1 MTSRNN
7 KFSMGGRYRSL
18 LIAAAVL
25 CGASAALAD
34 GDAFTPIDIM
44 ETVRKS
50 EVESPF
56 TFSTTGE
63 NDGSHSEQLFDGD
76 LTADNTKDADQNGRA
91 IFTISKGPSITVSF
105 NPAVFGNRQL
115 FLQQYGFRMWHRISA
130 PSWNIANR
138 MPGTWTV
145 HVSGVETP
153 SSEDD
158 WTLVDSRERPI
169 AYSDVATSYY
179 SADFTTEALVP
190 TRHVRFTFTQGNGA
204 NDYVSL
210 GEITMSG
217 LLGPDDEDA
226 RDVALYRTGVKS
238 VNGDGSVDA
247 IVSILPAGQT
257 VDPFDLFVECR
268 TGDHADTNWLARAT
282 TLTGLYETKV
292 TGLRLG
298 AGYTL
303 RFGAVSANG
312 AVSVGDAVNFAS
324 TDDLIPGRLP
334 AGYTELEYI
343 ESTDAG
349 HQYIDCGFVPNGIIF
364 GFDLDF
370 IGYNAFMRGAYHD
383 TDNRETG
390 YGVYLSS
397 TVKGQN
403 AQVLVSS
410 STGGQGGYPDG
421 LFVYSGGAMNAR
433 LTRGERMSVLLG
445 NGKYTTICGAVTNAQ
460 NKTRGAITGPTL
472 SLFASENGPGNDP
485 DQFAVMRLYSL
496 KVYDD
501 TSTRTLTHEFVP
513 AKRQS
518 DNVIGVYDVV
528 AHAWCPNGSAT
539 PFLAG
544 PAVGGAD
551 LTFDSVS
558 FVGRTLTVTLNRNG
572 TSTAEADVYALW
584 GADYAA
590 MDTAEW
596 EHTERLGAFAENA
609 QTAQFTTPALARD
622 TVYVRFYT
630 GDGKWSETVYLP
642 DQPASVSGL
651 TIFVR

>member
-1 MTSRNN
+1 MNTFLCQSV
-7 KFSMGGRYRSL
+7 RSL
-18 LIAAAVL
+18 LAVAAAIF
-25 CGASAALAD
+25 CGASAARAT
-34 GDAFTPIDIM
+34 GIDAFTLIDIM
-44 ETVRKS
+44 ETVRQS

-76 LTADNTKDADQNGRA
+76 LTADGSKSADQNGRA
-91 IFTISKGPSITVSF
+91 IFTISKGPSVTVSF
-105 NPAVFGNRQL
+105 NPAVFGNRHV
-115 FLQQYGFRMWHRISA
+115 FLRQYGFRMWYKA
-130 PSWNIANR
+130 AAAGWNVANR

-145 HVSGVETP
+145 HVSGKETP

-169 AYSDVATSYY
+169 AYSDVASSYY

-190 TRHVRFTFTQGNGA
+190 TRHVRFTFTLPNVA
-204 NDYVSL
+204 TDYVSL

-226 RDVALYRTGVKS
+226 RDVAFYGTDIKS

-247 IVSILPAGQT
+247 KVSILPAGQA
-257 VDPFDLFVECR
+257 VDPYDLFVECR

-298 AGYTL
+298 ADYTL
-303 RFGAVSANG
+303 RFGAIAANG

-349 HQYIDCGFVPNGIIF
+349 HQYIDCGFVPNGIII

-397 TVKGQN
+397 IVKGQN

-421 LFVYSGGAMNAR
+421 LFVYGGGAMNAR

-528 AHAWCPNGSAT
+528 ANAWCPNGSAT

-544 PAVGGAD
+544 PKVGGAD
-551 LTFDSVS
+551 LTIDSVS
-558 FVGRTLTVTLNRNG
+558 YVGRTLTVTLNRNG
-572 TSTAEADVYALW
+572 ASTAEADVYAAW

-590 MDTAEW
+590 MDTAGW
-596 EHTERLGAFAENA
+596 EHTARLGAFAENA

-630 GDGKWSETVYLP
+630 DDGKWSETIYLP
-642 DQPASVSGL
+642 DQPAKSSGF
-651 TIFVR
+651 IYIVR

>member
-1 MTSRNN
+1 MNTFLCQSV
-7 KFSMGGRYRSL
+7 RSL
-18 LIAAAVL
+18 LAVAAAIF
-25 CGASAALAD
+25 CGASAARAT
-34 GDAFTPIDIM
+34 GIDAFTPIDIM
-44 ETVRKS
+44 ETVRQS

-76 LTADNTKDADQNGRA
+76 LTADGSKSADQNGRA
-91 IFTISKGPSITVSF
+91 IFTIANGPSITVSF
-105 NPAVFGNRQL
+105 NPAVFGNRHV
-115 FLQQYGFRMWHRISA
+115 FLRQYGFRMWYKNPGSA
-130 PSWNIANR
+130 WNIVGR

-169 AYSDVATSYY
+169 TYSDVASSYY
-179 SADFTTEALVP
+179 SADFTPEALVP
-190 TRHVRFTFTQGNGA
+190 TRHVRFTFTLGNGA
-204 NDYVSL
+204 SDYVSL

-226 RDVALYRTGVKS
+226 RDVAFYGTEIQS

-247 IVSILPAGQT
+247 KVSILPAGQA
-257 VDPFDLFVECR
+257 VDPYDLFVECR

-282 TLTGLYETKV
+282 TLTGPYETKV

-298 AGYTL
+298 ADYTL

-324 TDDLIPGRLP
+324 ADDLIPSRLP

-343 ESTDAG
+343 ESTDG
-349 HQYIDCGFVPNGIIF
+349 GNQCIDCGFSPHSVGSNF

-370 IGYNAFMRGAYHD
+370 IGYNAFLKGTEYDKGTR
-383 TDNRETG
+383 DNS

-397 TVKGQN
+397 SS
-403 AQVLVSS
+403 ALVLST
-410 STGGQGGYPDG
+410 STGGGGNYKTG
-421 LFVYSGGAMNAR
+421 MFIWNGVKNANLVR
-433 LTRGERMSVLLG
+433 NERMRYLVG
-445 NGKYTTICGAVTNAQ
+445 GGKYSTIVGSTTNSWTFSRNTISGPNLFLAAALMDVATTN
-460 NKTRGAITGPTL
+460 
-472 SLFASENGPGNDP
+472 
-485 DQFAVMRLYSL
+485 QFAVMRIYLL
-496 KVYDD
+496 KTYDESV
-501 TSTRTLTHEFVP
+501 STEEPAHEFVP
-513 AKRQS
+513 AKRKS
-518 DNVIGVYDVV
+518 DNAIGVYDVV
-528 AHAWCPNGSAT
+528 ANAWRPNGSAT

-544 PAVGGAD
+544 PAVVGGD
-551 LTFDSVS
+551 ILTFDSVS
-558 FVGRTLTVTLNRNG
+558 FVGRTLTVTLRRDG
-572 TSTAEADVYALW
+572 ASTAETDVHAVW

-590 MDTAEW
+590 METADW
-596 EHTERLGAFAENA
+596 AHTARLGAFAENA

-630 GDGKWSETVYLP
+630 GDGKWSETIYLP
-642 DQPASVSGL
+642 DQPAKSSGF
-651 TIFVR
+651 IYIVR